1 MVGQTLR
8 LYRNAYRGFSPSV
21 WLLAVVM
28 FINRSGTMVLPYL
41 TLYLTQH
48 LHYSVTDAGIIMAVY
63 GTGALAG
70 TYLGGRLTDRFGFY
84 PIQFF
89 SLLLA
94 GIFLL
99 VLQYVHSFAGIC
111 VSVFLFTLVGDAFR
125 PANSAAIAWYSKPED
140 RTRAYSLNR
149 LAINLGWSIGGGIGG
164 YLASIDYSLLFWVD
178 GLTCIVAAL
187 VLRVM
192 LPVPAGKPVEAHE
205 SGAVA
210 APVRSPYQ
218 DRFFMAFLVFT
229 TLFAMAFFQIFT
241 MAPLYYKEVL
251 QFSERTIG
259 ALMTMN
265 GLMVAFVEMALIYA
279 LERRFGPRKMGLIAC
294 GSLLTGLAYLLL
306 IAGLWPGWA
315 FISMIVLTFSEM
327 LAMPFMQSFAVSR
340 SDVQNRGQYMA
351 LYSMAYAFAQITAP
365 AIGSQLV
372 ALAGFTTLW
381 LVLAGF
387 AFLSAAGF
395 VWLGQRSLTAVPNVE
410 PSTI

>member
-1 MVGQTLR
+1 M
-8 LYRNAYRGFSPSV
+8 

-70 TYLGGRLTDRFGFY
+70 TFLGGRLTDRFGFY
-84 PIQFF
+84 QIQFF

-99 VLQYVHSFAGIC
+99 VLQFVHSFAGIC

-164 YLASIDYSLLFWVD
+164 YLASIDYSLLFWAD

-187 VLRVM
+187 VLRSR
-192 LPVPAGKPVEAHE
+192 LPVPTGKSAEAHE
-205 SGAVA
+205 AGAV
-210 APVRSPYQ
+210 PVSVRSPYQ

-251 QFSERTIG
+251 RLSERTIG
-259 ALMTMN
+259 LLMTMN
-265 GLMVAFVEMALIYA
+265 GLMVAFIEMALIYA
-279 LERRFGPRKMGLIAC
+279 LERRYGPRKMGLIAY
-294 GSLLTGLAYLLL
+294 GSLLTGVAYLLL

-351 LYSMAYAFAQITAP
+351 LYSMSYAFAQITAP
-365 AIGSQLV
+365 AIGSQIV

-381 LVLAGF
+381 LVLTGF
-387 AFLSAAGF
+387 ATLSALGF
-395 VWLGQRSLTAVPNVE
+395 VWLSRQSLTTAPSVE
-410 PSTI
+410 PSAV